1 MSADFAGTT
10 KILSSPG
17 TADPGMVASNID
29 AWKASLGGLGSAGQA
44 IIADLDALKTQLTS
58 SSPDGA
64 AIGKLM
70 TKLGH
75 ATAQSGPDNAHL
87 QELGKQLSALGS

>member
-29 AWKASLGGLGSAGQA
+29 AWKSSLGGLGSAPAPGICPTPPPPGGA
-44 IIADLDALKTQLTS
+44 PA
-58 SSPDGA
+58 SPAVRRRPEQG
-64 AIGKLM
+64 
-70 TKLGH
+70 
-75 ATAQSGPDNAHL
+75 
-87 QELGKQLSALGS
+87 

>member
-1 MSADFAGTT
+1 MTADFAGTT
-10 KILSSPG
+10 TILSNPG
-17 TADPGMVASNID
+17 KADAKIVASNID
-29 AWKASLGGLGSAGQA
+29 AWKSSLEGLGSAGQS

-64 AIGKLM
+64 TIGKLM

-75 ATAQSGPDNAHL
+75 ATTQSGPDNAHL
-87 QELGKQLSALGS
+87 QELGKHLSALGS